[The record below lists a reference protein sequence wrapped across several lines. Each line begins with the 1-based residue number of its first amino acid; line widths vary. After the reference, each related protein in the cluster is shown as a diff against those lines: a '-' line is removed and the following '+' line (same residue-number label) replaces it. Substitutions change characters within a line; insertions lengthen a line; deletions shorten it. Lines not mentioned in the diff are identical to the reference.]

1 MNTYFL
7 LYSYVFV
14 NCADT
19 EALLLNTETG
29 VCKVVDNA
37 NFIELFKKIS
47 LPTEHY
53 MIGIPDKLENDP
65 AFVNLLTELEA
76 DFFGESISTTEENK
90 PIQFSPQVKI
100 NNNTP
105 LAGDYLSSLDF
116 SDEDFVTKSI
126 LDDIGSNI
134 VENVLELSIYYSTL
148 RQRDIRYPEGTCNQY
163 MFPVISHKAEKIRS
177 LDRVFE
183 LTYPRLLKVNFVVGD
198 IDGRDMEYIKD
209 CVRRYGLKGKA
220 YLYITVEIYEKF
232 ASEVYTSFENVYVW
246 HIGSSSVNGRLAAN
260 QKNYFLVEN
269 EEEMSGLEND
279 PGMDEIY
286 PLYNGSNMDFMKSY
300 LSYLKED
307 LLNNGGMS
315 EREIFMNTYINTNL
329 YGELSVYPDGEVF
342 SRKNSASLGNI
353 QTDSLKKMLLKEYC
367 GCRNWFL
374 TRSRMPVCKD
384 CIYNWV
390 CPPVT
395 SNELEME
402 NWTFCKDA

>member
-1 MNTYFL
+1 M

-14 NCADT
+14 NCTDT
-19 EALLLNTETG
+19 KALLLNTETG
-29 VCKVVDNA
+29 VGKVVENA
-37 NFIELFKKIS
+37 NFIELFKRIS

-53 MIGIPDKLENDP
+53 MIGIPDKLQNDP

-105 LAGDYLSSLDF
+105 LEGDYLSTLDF
-116 SDEDFVTKSI
+116 SDEAFVTKSI
-126 LDDIGSNI
+126 LDDIGNNI
-134 VENVLELSIYYSTL
+134 IENVLELSIYYSIL
-148 RQRDIRYPEGTCNQY
+148 RQKGASYPEATCNQY
-163 MFPVISHKAEKIRS
+163 MFPVISDKTEKIRS

-183 LTYPRLLKVNFVVGD
+183 RTYPRLLKVNFVVGD
-198 IDGRDMEYIKD
+198 MDCQDMEYIKD
-209 CVRRYGLKGKA
+209 CVLRYSLKGKA
-220 YLYITVEIYEKF
+220 YLYITE
-232 ASEVYTSFENVYVW
+232 EVYENFPSDMYTFFENVYVW
-246 HIGSSSVNGRLAAN
+246 HIGNSSMKGRLAVN

-269 EEEMSGLEND
+269 EEEISGLENN
-279 PGMDEIY
+279 PGVDEIY

-307 LLNNGGMS
+307 LLSNSGLS
-315 EREIFMNTYINTNL
+315 EREIFMNTYINTNF

-353 QTDSLKKMLLKEYC
+353 RTDSLKKMLLKEYC
-367 GCRNWFL
+367 SCRNWFL
-374 TRSRMPVCKD
+374 TRNRMPVCKD

-395 SNELEME
+395 NNELEME